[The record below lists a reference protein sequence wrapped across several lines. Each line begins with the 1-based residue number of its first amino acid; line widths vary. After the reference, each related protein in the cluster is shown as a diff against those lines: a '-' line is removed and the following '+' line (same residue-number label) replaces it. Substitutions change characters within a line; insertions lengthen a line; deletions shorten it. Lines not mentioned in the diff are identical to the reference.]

1 MSEIYNENV
10 EETNKLDENSN
21 RYRRV
26 KKALFGDP
34 SGKIKTF
41 AIISPENPLGIK
53 GSDDQELKDRF
64 LKWSDN
70 KSAYNKEKTD
80 ELKTELIKDRIKKT
94 GDDAL
99 KYGHHTYVQ
108 LRGKYGEYENSFLI
122 LNLTLDDA
130 KTIARDYG
138 QESFFWGVVSDKENT
153 PSVIGYYLTNNF
165 GKTYRLVEVTNT
177 IYDVSDAEDFFS
189 KYGFKYRIGM
199 REFGD
204 DVPEVKDT
212 KEFEESFDDNGTY
225 ASRALHRRNAY
236 RDSVIENKSTRLK
249 SALFDRTHKVRTFA
263 IITAENP
270 GGEQKTPEE
279 NKKLRKKFNDELKE
293 FNLQYIKI
301 RGRYKDTIG
310 NGSLDENSVMI
321 INLTLNEALYFA
333 EEYGQESFFFGNDAG
348 ISYYEMGSNGKYEK
362 VETTKRIE
370 NKEDADNFFSRF
382 RNFKFSI
389 YLDAFN
395 KESTEINLEELDK
408 SLDENRTLKS
418 RIIHRRKSRK

>member
-1 MSEIYNENV
+1 MSDKKYWEELDEIFVN
-10 EETNKLDENSN
+10 ENSN

-41 AIISPENPLGIK
+41 AIISPENPLGMK
-53 GSDDQELKDRF
+53 NSDDPEWKEKFAR
-64 LKWSDN
+64 WTSN
-70 KSAYNKEKTD
+70 KALYNKEMLNS
-80 ELKTELIKDRIKKT
+80 LKKDIAYDKIQST
-94 GDDAL
+94 GEKAL
-99 KYGHHTYVQ
+99 KYGNHVFVQ
-108 LRGKYGEYENSFLI
+108 IRGKYGDYENTLI
-122 LNLTLDDA
+122 IFNLTLNDA
-130 KTIARDYG
+130 KVIARDYG
-138 QESFFWGVVSDKENT
+138 QESFFWGIVSNKEDT
-153 PSVIGYYLTNNF
+153 PSTIGYYLTKNF
-165 GKTYRLVEVTNT
+165 GKTYDLVEVTNT
-177 IYDVSDAEDFFS
+177 IYDESEAEDFFS
-189 KYGFKYRIGM
+189 KFGLKFRIGM

-204 DVPEVKDT
+204 NVPEVEDT
-212 KEFEESFDDNGTY
+212 KEFEESLDDSGTY
-225 ASRALHRRNAY
+225 MSRALHRRNAY
-236 RDSVIENKSTRLK
+236 KDNIVENKSTRLK

-270 GGEQKTPEE
+270 GGEQNTPEK
-279 NKKLRKKFNDELKE
+279 NKELRTKFNKELKE

-301 RGRYKDTIG
+301 RGRYKSTVD
-310 NGSLDENSVMI
+310 NGTLDENSVVI
-321 INLTLNEALYFA
+321 INLTLDEALYFA
-333 EEYGQESFFFGNDAG
+333 KQYGQESFFFGNDEG
-348 ISYYEMGSNGKYEK
+348 ISYYEVGSNGEYEK

-395 KESTEINLEELDK
+395 KETTEINLEELDK